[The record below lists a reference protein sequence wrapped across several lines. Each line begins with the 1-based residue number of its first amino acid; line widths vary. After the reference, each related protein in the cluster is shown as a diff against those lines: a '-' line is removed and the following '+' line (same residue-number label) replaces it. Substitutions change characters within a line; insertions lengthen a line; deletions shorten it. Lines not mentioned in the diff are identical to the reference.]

1 MKDKIKKELDSFIKQ
16 RDKLNNEISKREESL
31 FETEQEETEPKMMVY
46 KYEVYVVDF
55 EDYGSEN
62 YEILIDQTKGLDAI
76 GVFKTGEI
84 DIKEWDDDLDLN
96 GGSREVFEKYFKK
109 EWKISLPIDIVK
121 ETRKNI
127 GHNKRGALHLF

>member
-16 RDKLNNEISKREESL
+16 RDKLDNEISKREESL
-31 FETEQEETEPKMMVY
+31 FEIEQEETEPKMMVY

-62 YEILIDQTKGLDAI
+62 YEILIDQTKGLDAM

-84 DIKEWDDDLDLN
+84 DIGEWDDDHDLN

-109 EWKISLPIDIVK
+109 NE
-121 ETRKNI
+121 
-127 GHNKRGALHLF
+127 NKA